1 MAMKMLTKA
10 FAVAPQVTEADIIEA
25 KKSGFVALIDARPD
39 GEDEGQPAAA
49 QIAAMARKYGLAFT
63 HVPVTTGTIADTDIT
78 KFATALHE
86 ANGPVLG
93 YCRTGTRAA
102 MLWSLAQAGRMPTA
116 AIFDAAAA
124 AGVDIS
130 AVKPKVLKLAEQ
142 N

>member
-1 MAMKMLTKA
+1 MKILTKE
-10 FAVAPQVTEADIIEA
+10 FAIAPQVIESDIIEA
-25 KKSGFVALIDARPD
+25 QKSGVVALIDARPD
-39 GEDEGQPAAA
+39 GEDEGQPTAA
-49 QIAAMARKYGLAFT
+49 QTATMARKYGLAFT
-63 HVPVTTGTIADTDIT
+63 HVPVTAGTITDADIE

-86 ANGPVLG
+86 AKGPVLG

-102 MLWSLAQAGRMPTA
+102 MLWSLAQARRMPTA

-130 AVKPKVLKLAEQ
+130 AVKPKILKLAQQ